1 MNRCVGG
8 GAASP
13 PQRIRLCFKEVSA
26 DRSPEDDEERAVQTG
41 RRDEFQAEGTA
52 CEGTQS
58 HARAQLARKTDGM
71 CVTKTATGRRS
82 REEPLGLAN
91 GSGPSGGNRSH

>member
-1 MNRCVGG
+1 M
-8 GAASP
+8 
-13 PQRIRLCFKEVSA
+13 SA

-58 HARAQLARKTDGM
+58 HGRAQLARKTDGM
-71 CVTKTATGRRS
+71 CVTKTAKGRGGGVAKSLWALLTEVALLEATG
-82 REEPLGLAN
+82 ATD
-91 GSGPSGGNRSH
+91 GGGTGETCHHF